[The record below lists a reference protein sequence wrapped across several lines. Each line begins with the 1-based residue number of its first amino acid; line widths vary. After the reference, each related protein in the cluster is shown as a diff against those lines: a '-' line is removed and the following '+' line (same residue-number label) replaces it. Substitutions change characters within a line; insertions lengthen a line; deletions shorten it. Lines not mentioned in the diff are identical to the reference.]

1 MWWSGREQSCSN
13 RLLRRLSSVLAA
25 LGVRSA
31 PAAPPRRLRLAVV
44 GDCHGQYNEDDNAA
58 LLALVPD
65 AALFVGDYD
74 NEAADI
80 PRTIAKLHGALPVAS
95 IMGNHDAWY
104 LSKLIARERTAL
116 DSASSS
122 ASSLAPGAQPR
133 LGESAEFESVRQQH
147 SLLAPS
153 NVGWGRR
160 DFEALPLSVVGGRPL
175 SSGGAS
181 LERHARMYSS
191 LWGVRGAEESAAV
204 IAKHVRAAPPGAATV
219 MLAHNGPSGLGSAR
233 DDICG
238 KDWGGGGGGDWGDED
253 LRLALSDGGGQRSM
267 VCRGADGRLY
277 VNGARVPRWRT
288 APSGCGVERLF
299 TMVDLEQS
307 SGGWAA
313 ARVEQVWA
321 LPDGRVTER
330 EPLWSV
336 DDELLESMRE

>member
-1 MWWSGREQSCSN
+1 MHTTHAERRERTRNFLFLAAASPLAPPLAMWWSGREQSCSN

-25 LGVRSA
+25 LGVRST

-104 LSKLIARERTAL
+104 LSKLIARERMAL

-253 LRLALSDGGGQRSM
+253 LRLALSD
-267 VCRGADGRLY
+267 VTGAK
-277 VNGARVPRWRT
+277 
-288 APSGCGVERLF
+288 
-299 TMVDLEQS
+299 Q
-307 SGGWAA
+307 
-313 ARVEQVWA
+313 
-321 LPDGRVTER
+321 
-330 EPLWSV
+330 
-336 DDELLESMRE
+336 